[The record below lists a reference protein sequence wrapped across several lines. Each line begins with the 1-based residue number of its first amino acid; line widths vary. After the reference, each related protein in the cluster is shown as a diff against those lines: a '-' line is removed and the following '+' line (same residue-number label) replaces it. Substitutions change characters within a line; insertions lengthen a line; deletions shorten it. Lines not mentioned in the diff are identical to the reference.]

1 MLTRLMKEA
10 DEQTPYIVLDKSKNV
25 FHISGISL
33 PENADKAYK
42 PVFDWLKLYTE
53 NPNPITEFI
62 FDFDY
67 YNSSTV
73 RIIVEIML
81 ELEKIQTAGNKVNII
96 WYYDHSDNMMKDN
109 GEDLRLMMNLPF
121 CILPKEK

>member
-42 PVFDWLKLYTE
+42 PVFDWLKLYIE

-73 RIIVEIML
+73 RIIVDIML